1 MGGACQSDGRI
12 APVPPGRREFAAV
25 AVSGARRVM
34 KIVVLAAGTGSYY
47 CGSCLR
53 DNGLVKELRALGHD
67 AVMVPM
73 YLPPKVDGPDMSR
86 GRPIF
91 FGGINVALEQAF
103 PVMGKLPR
111 WLDAPLSWRPVL
123 HVVALL
129 SGMTR
134 AQGHGAMA
142 VSMLKGEEGR
152 QAKEI
157 ERLVDWLERRERP
170 EVVVLSNA
178 MLVGMAR
185 RLRDRL
191 GAAVVCCMQGE
202 DGFLDALDEASSKE
216 AWSLIGR
223 QAAHVDRFV
232 AVSQYCAAVM
242 RRRAGLP
249 DSKVCVV
256 RNGIDLGGYDRVRMP
271 VAEPSIG
278 YLARMSEAKGLETL
292 VDAFI
297 EIKRTDRVANL
308 RLRLAGT
315 MTAADRRLVGKMK
328 ARLAARGLSAW
339 VDFLPN
345 LDQRQKQEFLRS
357 LTVFSVPAASGESF
371 GLYVLE
377 ALATG
382 VPVVQ
387 PRDGAF
393 PEIIEATGGGIL
405 VEPGNAK
412 ALAQGLEE
420 ILIDPRKGRVLGQR
434 GREAVFREFSVRHMA
449 EGMLEVFRGVLGSGR
464 K

>member
-1 MGGACQSDGRI
+1 
-12 APVPPGRREFAAV
+12 
-25 AVSGARRVM
+25 M
-34 KIVVLAAGTGSYY
+34 KIVVLSAGTGSYY

-53 DNGLVKELRALGHD
+53 DNALVKELRALGHD
-67 AVMVPM
+67 AVMVPL
-73 YLPPKVDGPDMSR
+73 YLPPKLDQDDMSR
-86 GRPIF
+86 GRPVF
-91 FGGINVALEQAF
+91 YGGINVALQQAF
-103 PVMGKLPR
+103 PALGKVPR
-111 WLDAPLSWRPVL
+111 WLDAPLSWRMVL
-123 HVVALL
+123 GIASVL

-134 AQGHGAMA
+134 AKGHGALA

-152 QAKEI
+152 QAKEM
-157 ERLVDWLERRERP
+157 ERLVDWLDRRERP
-170 EVVVLSNA
+170 EVVLLSNA
-178 MLVGMAR
+178 MLVGAAR
-185 RLRDRL
+185 SLRERL
-191 GAAVVCCMQGE
+191 GVPVVCNMQGE
-202 DGFLDALDEASSKE
+202 DGFIDGLDEASAKE
-216 AWSLIGR
+216 AWSLIGK
-223 QAAHVDRFV
+223 QAAHVERFV

-249 DSKVCVV
+249 ESKVCVV
-256 RNGIDLGGYDRVRMP
+256 RNGIDLSGYDRLRPP
-271 VAEPSIG
+271 VADASVG
-278 YLARMSEAKGLETL
+278 FLARMCPAKGLETL

-297 EIKRTDRVANL
+297 EMKRTDRISGL
-308 RLRLAGT
+308 RLRVAGA
-315 MTAADRRLVGKMK
+315 MTRADRGFVGKLR
-328 ARLAARGLSAW
+328 ARLAARGLAGS

-345 LDQRQKQEFLRS
+345 PNRRQKQDFLSS
-357 LTVFSVPAASGESF
+357 LMVFAVPAVSGEAF

-387 PRDGAF
+387 PRDGPF

-434 GREAVFREFSVRHMA
+434 GREAVFREFSARHMA
-449 EGMLEVFRGVLGSGR
+449 EGMLDVFRQVVGAGR